1 MSTIERGGPCS
12 WFVSAG
18 VISAEA
24 VETLRRRGRLHRRAD
39 GGAGSVGVYALE
51 RGSGELALE
60 CVARDDRDFTS
71 DEPTTCSDDEQARL
85 DVRLT

>member
-1 MSTIERGGPCS
+1 
-12 WFVSAG
+12 

-51 RGSGELALE
+51 
-60 CVARDDRDFTS
+60 CVAHDDRDFTS
-71 DEPTTCSDDEQARL
+71 DEPTTCSDDEQARF
-85 DVRLT
+85 DVRLTRAVSNQPESAPLE